1 MYLFNLRSTL
11 VGQPTFLGSF
21 LTEEQCEAIITSCE
35 SNLQPQ
41 AGVTEDNQVH
51 EDLRSSTISWLSP
64 DGEHRWLFDKIRDC
78 MNAVNSDWFRY
89 DLVGFEGIQFTKYSY
104 QSGHA
109 DFYSSHIDTL
119 SSNGTVRKLSFTIQ
133 LSDPDS
139 YSGGDLVL
147 YSSLIDSVA
156 LSRAIGSISFFPS
169 YTIHEVAPVTR
180 GVRYSLVGWGRG
192 PAFI

>member
-1 MYLFNLRSTL
+1 MYLFNLRPTL
-11 VGQPTFLGSF
+11 VGQPTFVGNF
-21 LTEEQCEAIITSCE
+21 LTEEQCRAIIGSCE
-35 SNLQPQ
+35 SNLQLQ
-41 AGVTEDNQVH
+41 AGLIEDNQVH
-51 EDLRSSTISWLSP
+51 ENLRSSTISWLSP
-64 DGEHRWLFDKIRDC
+64 EGEHRWLFDKIRDC

-104 QSGHA
+104 QGGHA
-109 DFYSSHIDTL
+109 DFYSSHIDIL

-139 YSGGDLVL
+139 YGGGDVVL

-169 YTIHEVAPVTR
+169 YTIHEVVPVTS